1 MKIGSWMVTLG
12 LAATMALTAGCV
24 AVAVGAAAGVG
35 SYAYVSGVLKSTE
48 SASLD
53 RTWSAT
59 QGAVKDL
66 EFPVISQRK
75 DALQAELIARTA
87 SDKKVSIKLK
97 KVSDTATE
105 VRIRVGTF
113 GDESMSLAVLEKI
126 KNRL

>member
-1 MKIGSWMVTLG
+1 MVTLG